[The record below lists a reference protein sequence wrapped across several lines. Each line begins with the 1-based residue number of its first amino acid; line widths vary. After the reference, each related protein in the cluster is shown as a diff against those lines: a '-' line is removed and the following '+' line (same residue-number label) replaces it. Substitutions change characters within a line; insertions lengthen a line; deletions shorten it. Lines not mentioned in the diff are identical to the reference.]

1 MVNGSNRPLFTPRQI
16 QVDPVTLVRCR
27 KRYLKAGDK
36 DQYVEAMRNDG
47 YDDVADVIIGKAV
60 ATNDPDPN
68 WSYARKR

>member
-1 MVNGSNRPLFTPRQI
+1 M
-16 QVDPVTLVRCR
+16 
-27 KRYLKAGDK
+27 KAGDK

-68 WSYARKR
+68 WSQEHGIVYNGGDVGGKVGGGNYRPQPRPV